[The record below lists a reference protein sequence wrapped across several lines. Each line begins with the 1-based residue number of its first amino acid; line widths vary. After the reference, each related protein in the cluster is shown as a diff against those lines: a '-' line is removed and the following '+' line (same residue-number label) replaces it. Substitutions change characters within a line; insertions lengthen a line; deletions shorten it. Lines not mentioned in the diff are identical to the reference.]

1 MYKKIC
7 LFVFVLLFVM
17 SCKLWW
23 GDNSSKSSSTSNNDE
38 ENISTVDFSNSF
50 IKTSGTKFVDE
61 KGNEYKI
68 RGMNFSNN
76 AYTSTNFY
84 QAAGKDHDESS
95 YKELSELGFNT
106 IRYYLNYRMFESDD
120 VPGQFYETTF
130 TDYMDKEIE
139 RAKKYRI
146 KIIFNMHAP
155 QGGYQSAGGGTALW
169 VGDNAESNQNRL
181 IALWAEFAKRY
192 ADEPAVLGYGLV
204 NEPLLIGSTVDE
216 AVASWSNLATK
227 IATEIRKYDTKHIIF
242 LERAFMIKNSSG
254 VALSYTAQ
262 QGYPVIDD
270 NNYSYEI
277 HFYEPGRFTNQGM
290 PWSNSYKDVETT
302 WPDEKNFDQIVNRK
316 SLGEEI
322 ARSTGYMLTDY
333 NSTDWKN
340 LRSGF
345 YTITSENRTV
355 ANWKLICSNLGTT
368 DGSASPYDGEMLVD
382 FVKIY
387 EKETE
392 DSMTLIYKED
402 FTSGTGGFNCTGCSI
417 SNDGNGHLMIKGGK
431 GYAHIL
437 NQSNTV
443 ILKPGKSYAIEFW
456 VKLNTVTG
464 NGTSVICQLDPCSA
478 DIRFYNRD
486 FLLSRL
492 KPFSEY
498 SKTVNVPFYIGEF
511 GVYKYA
517 FAEMNEASSKR
528 NGGGQ
533 WVKDSI
539 SVFNELNLAYSY
551 HCYHEDGFGLYCDA
565 WKSVPSESPAKECRI
580 NELYQA
586 FVDSVK

>member
-7 LFVFVLLFVM
+7 LFVFTSLFVM

-38 ENISTVDFSNSF
+38 ENNSTVDFSNSF

-76 AYTSTNFY
+76 AYVGTNFY
-84 QAAGKDHDESS
+84 RADGTDHNEDS

-120 VPGQFYETTF
+120 APGQFYEIIF

-139 RAKKYRI
+139 WAKKYGI

-155 QGGYQSAGGGTALW
+155 QGGYQSSGGGKDLW
-169 VGDNAESNQNRL
+169 VGDKAVSNQNRL
-181 IALWAEFAKRY
+181 AALWGEIARRY
-192 ADEPAVLGYGLV
+192 ANEPAVLGYGLV
-204 NEPLLIGSTVDE
+204 NEPFPIGETVQE
-216 AVASWSNLATK
+216 AVESWSNLASK
-227 IATEIRKYDTKHIIF
+227 ITSEIRKYDNNHVIF
-242 LERAFMIKNSSG
+242 LERAFMIKNTSG
-254 VALSYTAQ
+254 VALSYTAK
-262 QGYPVIDD
+262 QGYPIIQDK
-270 NNYSYEI
+270 NFAYEI

-302 WPDEKNFDQIVNRK
+302 WPDEENFDSIVNRK

-322 ARSTGYMLTDY
+322 ARSTGYILTDY
-333 NSTDWKN
+333 NSTYWQGLK
-340 LRSGF
+340 SGF
-345 YTITSENRTV
+345 YTITSENCTV

-368 DGSASPYDGEMLVD
+368 DGSSSPYDGEMLVD
-382 FVKIY
+382 FVRVY
-387 EKETE
+387 EKETG
-392 DSMTLIYKED
+392 DSMTVIYKED
-402 FTSGTGGFNCTGCSI
+402 FASGTGGFYCTGCSI
-417 SNDGNGHLMIKGGK
+417 SNDGNGNLMIKGGK
-431 GYAHIL
+431 GYAHIV

-443 ILKPGKSYAIEFW
+443 ILKPGKSYAIEFC

-464 NGTSVICQLDPCSA
+464 DGTRVICQLEPCSA

-492 KPFSEY
+492 KPFSEF
-498 SKTVNVPFYIGEF
+498 SKEINVPFYVGEF
-511 GVYKYA
+511 GLYKYA
-517 FAEMNEASSKR
+517 FAEKNTEGSIR

-551 HCYHEDGFGLYCDA
+551 HCYHEDGFGLYCDN
-565 WKSVPSESPAKECRI
+565 WTDVPGKITSTRI
-580 NELYQA
+580 EELYSA
-586 FVDSVK
+586 FSSVLK